1 MERYKQQKGQHP
13 EAMSLIDFI
22 EKSNGLNVKCLEE
35 DRLVIQ
41 QATDLKTCLVDL
53 DMIEKV
59 MFRTDNDGQQFIQ
72 VNFMDNRKILV
83 TDALI
88 GFRPQARRGIDLDK
102 LPRVVTTPDL
112 VSVIEALEDTINA
125 TTEYSQEE
133 AEVLKELFHSVIDGA
148 EMVGFELSEERAWLK
163 RLYSASAAASA

>member
-1 MERYKQQKGQHP
+1 
-13 EAMSLIDFI
+13 
-22 EKSNGLNVKCLEE
+22 
-35 DRLVIQ
+35 
-41 QATDLKTCLVDL
+41 
-53 DMIEKV
+53 
-59 MFRTDNDGQQFIQ
+59 
-72 VNFMDNRKILV
+72 MDNRKILV